1 MIGVYIVGEDDVSR
15 HVLYRILSYCGAG
28 RFTVLMELPARGGE
42 IKNKIQNF
50 NQLAMKFPV
59 ILLTDLDADNCA
71 PELKRKLLGGLEQ
84 AENLVFNVA
93 VDEAE
98 AWLMADR
105 DGFAKYISVDVDQLP
120 CAGLQKQG
128 GAKACMEMQFSCK
141 SSYFLTHILIRESSD
156 QTLKKQ
162 LMAKGK
168 ASKGREY
175 NTAILPFINECWDIE
190 SAMRNSDSLCRM
202 VGRIKALL

>member
-1 MIGVYIVGEDDVSR
+1 MIGVYIVGEDDVTR
-15 HVLYRILSYCGAG
+15 HVIYRILSYCGAG

-42 IKNKIQNF
+42 IKNKIPNF

-59 ILLTDLDADNCA
+59 ILLTDLD
-71 PELKRKLLGGLEQ
+71 

>member
-1 MIGVYIVGEDDVSR
+1 MIGVYIVGEDDVTR
-15 HVLYRILSYCGAG
+15 HVIYRILSYCGAG

-42 IKNKIQNF
+42 IKNKIPNF

-128 GAKACMEMQFSCK
+128 GAKAFASSIIFRTGTDIDKYIYWMVKIMSDHFPICNSSCQV
-141 SSYFLTHILIRESSD
+141 YGQI
-156 QTLKKQ
+156 
-162 LMAKGK
+162 G
-168 ASKGREY
+168 
-175 NTAILPFINECWDIE
+175 W
-190 SAMRNSDSLCRM
+190 
-202 VGRIKALL
+202 

>member
-1 MIGVYIVGEDDVSR
+1 MIGVYIVGEDDVTR
-15 HVLYRILSYCGAG
+15 HVIYRILSYCGAG

-42 IKNKIQNF
+42 IKNKIPNF

-98 AWLMADR
+98 AWLMADP
-105 DGFAKYISVDVDQLP
+105 GWI
-120 CAGLQKQG
+120 
-128 GAKACMEMQFSCK
+128 CK
-141 SSYFLTHILIRESSD
+141 IY
-156 QTLKKQ
+156 
-162 LMAKGK
+162 
-168 ASKGREY
+168 
-175 NTAILPFINECWDIE
+175 
-190 SAMRNSDSLCRM
+190 LCRCRS
-202 VGRIKALL
+202 VTLCRTAETRRSKSLYGNAV

>member
-1 MIGVYIVGEDDVSR
+1 MIGVYIVGEDDVTR
-15 HVLYRILSYCGAG
+15 HVIYRILSYCGAG

-42 IKNKIQNF
+42 IKNKIPNF

-98 AWLMADR
+98 AWLIGMDLQN
-105 DGFAKYISVDVDQLP
+105 ISLSMSISYLVPD
-120 CAGLQKQG
+120 CRNKEEQKPVW
-128 GAKACMEMQFSCK
+128 KCS
-141 SSYFLTHILIRESSD
+141 LVVNLLI
-156 QTLKKQ
+156 
-162 LMAKGK
+162 
-168 ASKGREY
+168 
-175 NTAILPFINECWDIE
+175 F
-190 SAMRNSDSLCRM
+190 
-202 VGRIKALL
+202 

>member
-1 MIGVYIVGEDDVSR
+1 MIGVYIVGEDDVTR
-15 HVLYRILSYCGAG
+15 HVIYRILSYCGAG

-42 IKNKIQNF
+42 IKNKIPNF

-98 AWLMADR
+98 ACLMADR
-105 DGFAKYISVDVDQLP
+105 DGFAKYISVPL
-120 CAGLQKQG
+120 G
-128 GAKACMEMQFSCK
+128 
-141 SSYFLTHILIRESSD
+141 
-156 QTLKKQ
+156 TLKKWEQNRVNIQKKAFKKLLQ
-162 LMAKGK
+162 LKNVQSD
-168 ASKGREY
+168 ASKAFR
-175 NTAILPFINECWDIE
+175 A
-190 SAMRNSDSLCRM
+190 
-202 VGRIKALL
+202 V

>member
-1 MIGVYIVGEDDVSR
+1 MIGVYIVGEDDVTR
-15 HVLYRILSYCGAG
+15 HVIYRILSYCGAG

-42 IKNKIQNF
+42 IKNKIPNF
-50 NQLAMKFPV
+50 NQL
-59 ILLTDLDADNCA
+59 
-71 PELKRKLLGGLEQ
+71 GLEQ

>member
-1 MIGVYIVGEDDVSR
+1 MIGVYIVGEDDVTR
-15 HVLYRILSYCGAG
+15 HVIYRILSYCGAG

-42 IKNKIQNF
+42 IKNKIPNF

-141 SSYFLTHILIRESSD
+141 SSYFLTHILIRE
-156 QTLKKQ
+156 
-162 LMAKGK
+162 

>member
-1 MIGVYIVGEDDVSR
+1 MIGVYIVGEDDVTR
-15 HVLYRILSYCGAG
+15 HVIYRILSYCGAG

-42 IKNKIQNF
+42 IKNKIPNF

-105 DGFAKYISVDVDQLP
+105 MDLQNISLSMSISYLVPD
-120 CAGLQKQG
+120 CRNKEEQKPVW
-128 GAKACMEMQFSCK
+128 KCSLVV
-141 SSYFLTHILIRESSD
+141 SLLI
-156 QTLKKQ
+156 
-162 LMAKGK
+162 
-168 ASKGREY
+168 
-175 NTAILPFINECWDIE
+175 F
-190 SAMRNSDSLCRM
+190 
-202 VGRIKALL
+202 

>member
-1 MIGVYIVGEDDVSR
+1 MIGVYIVGEDDVTR
-15 HVLYRILSYCGAG
+15 HVIYRILSYCGAG

-42 IKNKIQNF
+42 IKNKIPNF

-105 DGFAKYISVDVDQLP
+105 DGFANISLSMSISYLVPD
-120 CAGLQKQG
+120 CRNKEEQKPVW
-128 GAKACMEMQFSCK
+128 KCSLVV
-141 SSYFLTHILIRESSD
+141 SLLI
-156 QTLKKQ
+156 
-162 LMAKGK
+162 
-168 ASKGREY
+168 
-175 NTAILPFINECWDIE
+175 F
-190 SAMRNSDSLCRM
+190 
-202 VGRIKALL
+202 

>member
-1 MIGVYIVGEDDVSR
+1 MGEDDVTR
-15 HVLYRILSYCGAG
+15 HVIYRILSYCGAG

-42 IKNKIQNF
+42 IKNKIPNF

-98 AWLMADR
+98 I
-105 DGFAKYISVDVDQLP
+105 Y
-120 CAGLQKQG
+120 
-128 GAKACMEMQFSCK
+128 
-141 SSYFLTHILIRESSD
+141 
-156 QTLKKQ
+156 
-162 LMAKGK
+162 
-168 ASKGREY
+168 
-175 NTAILPFINECWDIE
+175 
-190 SAMRNSDSLCRM
+190 LCRCRS
-202 VGRIKALL
+202 VTLCRTAETRRSKSLYGNAV

>member
-1 MIGVYIVGEDDVSR
+1 MIGVYIVGEDDVTR
-15 HVLYRILSYCGAG
+15 HVIYRILSYCGAG

-42 IKNKIQNF
+42 IKNKIPNF

-162 LMAKGK
+162 L
-168 ASKGREY
+168 
-175 NTAILPFINECWDIE
+175 I
-190 SAMRNSDSLCRM
+190 
-202 VGRIKALL
+202 

>member
-1 MIGVYIVGEDDVSR
+1 MIGVYIVGEDDVTR
-15 HVLYRILSYCGAG
+15 HVIYRILSYCGAG

-42 IKNKIQNF
+42 IKNKIPNF

-71 PELKRKLLGGLEQ
+71 PELKRK
-84 AENLVFNVA
+84 
-93 VDEAE
+93 
-98 AWLMADR
+98 
-105 DGFAKYISVDVDQLP
+105 LP